1 MKQEG
6 YIELKCKQLEGLLL
20 QKSNECSSLNRTIA
34 ALKDEIQSLY
44 SLVDDLKEEAA
55 DDRAELE
62 KERHLRI
69 GYEEEIARLQ
79 RELLGKENQVEQLIS
94 DNTALQKKASEAQET
109 ERLLELS
116 KQTNVD
122 FESIARLLQMK
133 MFAKNNDHTRYLNGD
148 FDFDEQ
154 RVEELGFQ
162 GMMDQLNATLA
173 EINGTD
179 KPTEQPKLR
188 TSGKKNKSKA
198 KSDKPVRRRN
208 VFTIPI
214 LQRMGIDTSNL
225 PASAKIIHRKDKETG
240 EDVWV
245 VRVYGMFSAS
255 AYGEEYVIGRFN
267 VPGEDPQCSRHP
279 DTIVPGNPLLPSFAR
294 FYLDMKFH
302 YNISESRILEMLHEM
317 QAEIPQSSLNR
328 WMHQIMACLRERLE
342 QLMLEVIKKSIYTNN
357 DETRILV
364 RNLRCEET
372 KAKYNV
378 EYIHAALSVE
388 KKLVVM
394 LYGEGS
400 RSHDIPQQM
409 LFEGSD
415 IRIFTADRAALYETV
430 VKSIKEKYGI
440 EIKRSACWFHARHYF
455 VDAFISDTRMK
466 IVIELMNYLFYIERE
481 SKSRNHTAEQ
491 RLAFRLRYSRK
502 VVNTIMKMLERMQA
516 ESHLY
521 GKMVMKAVN
530 YVLDD
535 KAAFQLFLTDGR
547 IEMHNIAIERCF
559 RHIANGRRNWLHTGS
574 HKAAQNLA
582 FMYSLYESCKMN
594 NLNFG
599 LYIEDILTRIMNGD
613 EDNLAMLPCYYVP
626 SCKEEKECA

>member
-481 SKSRNHTAEQ
+481 SKSRHHTAEQ

>member
-34 ALKDEIQSLY
+34 ALKDELQSLY

-225 PASAKIIHRKDKETG
+225 PTSAKIIHRKDKETG

>member
-6 YIELKCKQLEGLLL
+6 YIELRCKQLEGLLL

-34 ALKDEIQSLY
+34 ALKEELQSLY

-302 YNISESRILEMLHEM
+302 YNISESRILDMLHEM
-317 QAEIPQSSLNR
+317 KAEIPQSSLNR
-328 WMHQIMACLRERLE
+328 WIHQIMACLRERLE

-364 RNLRCEET
+364 RNLRCEES

-415 IRIFTADRAALYETV
+415 IRIFTADRAALYETI
-430 VKSIKEKYGI
+430 VKSIEEKYGI

-502 VVNTIMKMLERMQA
+502 VVTTIMKMLERMQA